1 MPYAVHY
8 LDRANGGDIRQ
19 QHREA
24 HIAYRKGLGGK
35 LLLAGPLLSEDGKP
49 IGSMVLLEAESLP
62 EAKSIAN
69 SDPYAV
75 AGLFDQILI
84 HGYKIM
90 AMNLPPSRG

>member
-8 LDRANGGDIRQ
+8 LDKTDAGDIRQ

-24 HIAYRKGLGGK
+24 HIAYRKGLGGN

-49 IGSMVLLEAESLP
+49 VGSLVMLEAGSLE
-62 EAKSIAN
+62 EAKRIAQ
-69 SDPYAV
+69 SDPYAA
-75 AGLFDQILI
+75 AGLFYQILV

-90 AMNLPPSRG
+90 AMNLPPRG

>member
-8 LDRANGGDIRQ
+8 LDRADAGDIRQ

-24 HIAYRKGLGGK
+24 HIAYRKGLGDK

-49 IGSMVLLEAESLP
+49 IGSLVLLEAGSLP
-62 EAKSIAN
+62 EADNVAR

-75 AGLFDQILI
+75 AGLFDQVLV

-90 AMNLPPSRG
+90 AMKLV

>member
-8 LDRANGGDIRQ
+8 LDRIDAGDIRQ

-24 HIAYRKGLGGK
+24 HIAYRKGLGDR

-49 IGSMVLLEAESLP
+49 VGSLVLLEAGSLAD
-62 EAKSIAN
+62 AKAAAHA
-69 SDPYAV
+69 DPYAA
-75 AGLFDQILI
+75 AGLFDQILV

-90 AMNLPPSRG
+90 AMNIPPRS

>member
-8 LDRANGGDIRQ
+8 LDKMDAGDIRQ

-24 HIAYRKGLGGK
+24 HIAYRKGLGDR

-49 IGSMVLLEAESLP
+49 VGSLVLLEARSLQ
-62 EAKSIAN
+62 EAKEIAG
-69 SDPYAV
+69 SDPYAA
-75 AGLFDQILI
+75 AGLFDQILV

-90 AMNLPPSRG
+90 AMNLPQRS